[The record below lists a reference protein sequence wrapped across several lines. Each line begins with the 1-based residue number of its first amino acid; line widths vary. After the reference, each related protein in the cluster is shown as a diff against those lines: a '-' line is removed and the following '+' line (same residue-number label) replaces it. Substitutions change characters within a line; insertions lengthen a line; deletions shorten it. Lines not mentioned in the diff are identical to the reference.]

1 MDAKQS
7 LAPPRADLLSGIP
20 DEYAKLAVTI
30 AAAEE
35 VDPNW
40 VLSIMRAENASY
52 DPRLVSPAGAVGLM
66 Q

>member
-1 MDAKQS
+1 M
-7 LAPPRADLLSGIP
+7 
-20 DEYAKLAVTI
+20 TI

-35 VDPNW
+35 VDPTW

-66 Q
+66 QVMPRIGAAFGANDL